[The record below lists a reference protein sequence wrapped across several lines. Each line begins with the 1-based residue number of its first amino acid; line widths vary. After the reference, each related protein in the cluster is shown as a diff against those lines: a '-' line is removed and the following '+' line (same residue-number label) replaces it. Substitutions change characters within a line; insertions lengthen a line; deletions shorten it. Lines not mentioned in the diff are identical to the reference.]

1 MVVQVDRSPGQ
12 GKADQED
19 QALHDPTRHAD
30 DRSGTE
36 GHRGVVALLL
46 EESHPGGEHRRRA
59 PGQRAEAVGH
69 LDGHHSSER
78 QVAGN
83 APEILDGVGYDVQLC
98 AEEGDDD
105 PPPVRPDDGV
115 EGVGHVDQD
124 PDERPPSDERADG
137 QDERGPA
144 DPPGF
149 RQLGYLDRRGVGS
162 ERAHLLEECRP
173 APQGPGQ
180 HGVESGAAQVF
191 QDARQQVGW
200 QASGGRRRGLLG
212 PRRQTQCGDGTGQV
226 AVEAVGPGVG
236 GGIAE
241 IEESRG
247 TGTRIDD
254 DGVAAYGAVGDPLG
268 PEREELADHA
278 VEHGIRECIA
288 LEVGKAGSARHAAD
302 QDGIPGDPGAAG
314 GHDLGHVD
322 LHPLGQQRQVRLVL
336 DLLEAGEGQG
346 GT

>member
-1 MVVQVDRSPGQ
+1 
-12 GKADQED
+12 
-19 QALHDPTRHAD
+19 
-30 DRSGTE
+30 
-36 GHRGVVALLL
+36 L